1 MKIDDIKD
9 LWLILLGLDKDT
21 MAMYFILFIS
31 FRLEIKFTKVRDAI
45 RTVGQLKGELMLSRG
60 P

>member
-31 FRLEIKFTKVRDAI
+31 FRLEIKFTKVLTISAGLI
-45 RTVGQLKGELMLSRG
+45 KFILV
-60 P
+60 